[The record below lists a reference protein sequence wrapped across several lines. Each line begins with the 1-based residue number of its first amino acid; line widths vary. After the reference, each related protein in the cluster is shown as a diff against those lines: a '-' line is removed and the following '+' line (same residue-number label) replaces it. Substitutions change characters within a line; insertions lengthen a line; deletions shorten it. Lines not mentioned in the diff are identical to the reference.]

1 MTIDPNEAREKSTE
15 LLSLWTKAKNGNM
28 KALDEL
34 YAIAQQTLTE
44 PQNSYDVLIAK
55 SVWKVLSDASVDE
68 RGTYRWVT
76 NFGNVTLPDFKRA
89 ICENLGNKANEK
101 AVQLFIND
109 PAKMFPILA
118 KYKSYYGTTRDP
130 DYEE

>member
-1 MTIDPNEAREKSTE
+1 MTIDPNEAREKSAE
-15 LLSLWTKAKNGNM
+15 LLILWTKAKNGNM

-34 YAIAQQTLTE
+34 YAIAQQTLTG
-44 PQNSYDVLIAK
+44 PHNSYDAFIAK
-55 SVWKVLSDASVDE
+55 SAWKVLSDASADE
-68 RGTYRWVT
+68 HGAYRWVT

-118 KYKSYYGTTRDP
+118 KYKSYYGTVPDP